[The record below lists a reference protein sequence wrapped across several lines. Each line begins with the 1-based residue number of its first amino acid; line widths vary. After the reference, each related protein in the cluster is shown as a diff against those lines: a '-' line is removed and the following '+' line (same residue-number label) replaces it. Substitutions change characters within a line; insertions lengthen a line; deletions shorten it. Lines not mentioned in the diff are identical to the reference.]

1 MGICNSNDNHPT
13 LGGFAI
19 ASPIPALEPV
29 TKGTLPLKFETTPK
43 NIAHVHA
50 CTCGIMSKWRR
61 IRIHLEFP
69 SIDIHCQKCWFL
81 FDSDSCR
88 LVSDLTYLISKRFG
102 LKSHHNLLL
111 LLDEFVLP
119 SSESIHI
126 IRDNDVIKVVSN
138 ELDEPK
144 LAIHNSIPYDESNGV
159 HAHRRLHK
167 KNKRCKEVK
176 SDITPI
182 TIEAETSKMT
192 ATSVNTGNIGT
203 TSVNTGN
210 TSTTSINTGT
220 TSVNT
225 GNTSTTSINTGTT
238 SVNTGNT
245 STTSINTTTTVN
257 GGTHI
262 RFESIGSEDDSS
274 ESISTIQKQIV
285 SHPSLPERCIPFNQL
300 PDPPKIGDKIRYKVL
315 ELSDSYTPNVSHYK
329 LGIIKSFS
337 LSTQNLI
344 IQLSDETVKLE
355 LQRRE
360 SHSLGKF
367 SISQELCN
375 DIETCIEINL
385 SDMIEPTIIT

>member
-1 MGICNSNDNHPT
+1 
-13 LGGFAI
+13 
-19 ASPIPALEPV
+19 
-29 TKGTLPLKFETTPK
+29 
-43 NIAHVHA
+43 
-50 CTCGIMSKWRR
+50 MSKWRR
-61 IRIHLEFP
+61 VRIHLEFP

-138 ELDEPK
+138 EIDDPK
-144 LAIHNSIPYDESNGV
+144 LTIHNSIQYDESNGV

-167 KNKRCKEVK
+167 KNKRRKKMK
-176 SDITPI
+176 SGITPN
-182 TIEAETSKMT
+182 TIEAESCKMT
-192 ATSVNTGNIGT
+192 T

-210 TSTTSINTGT
+210 TGTTSVNTGNTGT

-225 GNTSTTSINTGTT
+225 GNTSTTSVNTGNTSTTSVNTGNTGNTSTT

-245 STTSINTTTTVN
+245 STTSVNTGNTSTTSVNTGNTSTTSVNTGNTCTTSVNTGNTSTTSVNTTTTVN

-262 RFESIGSEDDSS
+262 RFESSGSEDDSS

-285 SHPSLPERCIPFNQL
+285 SHQTPLPERYIPFNQL
-300 PDPPKIGDKIRYKVL
+300 PDPPKIGDKIRYKVV

-360 SHSLGKF
+360 NHSLGKF

-385 SDMIEPTIIT
+385 SDMIEPSIITC